1 MVLFVEAMYPTLED
15 VANALKGIEHMK
27 PGETCTKLLTSFVD
41 GTRHMLVEQGD
52 RKGLKELD
60 KEVPEKMPSSLVKC
74 GVFMNKC
81 MAQCKE
87 EHPGKDKKLSRK
99 EIHQLQGDKFSKLVL
114 VATNTVHGKC
124 YVAECVLTVL

>member
-1 MVLFVEAMYPTLED
+1 
-15 VANALKGIEHMK
+15 MK
-27 PGETCTKLLTSFVD
+27 PGKTCTKLITSFVD
-41 GTRHMLVEQGD
+41 GTRHMLVENGG
-52 RKGLKELD
+52 RKELKELN
-60 KEVPEKMPSSLVKC
+60 EKVAEDMPSGLVKC

-99 EIHQLQGDKFSKLVL
+99 EIHQLQGDKYSKLVL

-124 YVAECVLTVL
+124 YVEECILTVL